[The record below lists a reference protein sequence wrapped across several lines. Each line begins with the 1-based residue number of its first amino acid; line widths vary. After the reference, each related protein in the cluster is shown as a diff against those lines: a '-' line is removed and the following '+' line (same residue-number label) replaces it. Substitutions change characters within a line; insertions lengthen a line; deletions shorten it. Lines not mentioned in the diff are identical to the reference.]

1 MLLRSFK
8 TLWCASTVAPE
19 RVVSGPN
26 LLHVRVTLA
35 MLATLHMVLKSDD
48 PAALCSQETV
58 LYTFLL
64 FFLFFLLFFSM
75 LSLACSPH
83 DHEIGFPY
91 CSRHG
96 SQNGSMLIAC
106 DMPLTSKMVKD
117 DALDNF
123 YLYGIRLYSP
133 TDIKIPV
140 ACLI

>member
-1 MLLRSFK
+1 MLLRSSK
-8 TLWCASTVAPE
+8 TLWCASTVAPN

-26 LLHVRVTLA
+26 LPLGRISLA
-35 MLATLHMVLKSDD
+35 MTATLHMILRSDD
-48 PAALCSQETV
+48 PTTLCSQETD

-83 DHEIGFPY
+83 NHEIGFPY
-91 CSRHG
+91 CSSYG

-106 DMPLTSKMVKD
+106 DMPLTYKMTKD

-133 TDIKIPV
+133 TDIKFPV